1 MVEASVFPI
10 RMQRPLI
17 FDWTCGDRD
26 KLESNLV
33 IKEYSVP
40 IFHIS
45 GHPTYLYSA
54 LISHRLI
61 CLVDNL
67 SLFFFLI
74 STAPGAT
81 SSSTSTTVTQIRAL
95 GTRDFRVEEEG
106 SAEG

>member
-74 STAPGAT
+74 ILSDNLYFINFI
-81 SSSTSTTVTQIRAL
+81 VIIIIKWN
-95 GTRDFRVEEEG
+95 
-106 SAEG
+106 